1 MPSQIEFY
9 TSTNATPSVET
20 QRGFIDRDGT
30 LNWLSGGILET
41 GAPIEGR
48 RNAIV
53 TTSTDGFVGNNTTP
67 ATSIVPVQMSPR
79 IRLSGGVWNTSGA
92 GSPETSNWIIENLP
106 TSGTTPTSLL
116 KFGYSRNGG
125 TYSYPMTLSNVGSI
139 TVLGAC
145 SIGSSYYVPSG
156 NGLRHNIATYGEYLV
171 GSATYGNVID
181 RNIADA
187 FTTQTINN
195 VHASSTGKILSFQA
209 VSVEKSYI
217 HRDGVYAG
225 AGIELPNIIKK
236 VASANIRNSH
246 NAEAT
251 STSATYV
258 KVKTITLTHGLL
270 GQQRF
275 IFEIKTSDSVTPE
288 IAYGKIYRNGVAL
301 GTEQSDLTGSYV
313 SKSEDITQT

>member
-1 MPSQIEFY
+1 MEFY
-9 TSTNATPSVET
+9 CSTDASPSVERLFMYAT
-20 QRGFIDRDGT
+20 DGVSMT
-30 LNWLSGGILET
+30 LSASLTSTEIIT
-41 GAPIEGR
+41 IR
-48 RNAIV
+48 RNAIA
-53 TTSTDGFVGNNTTP
+53 TTSSDGLVVENTTA
-67 ATSIVPVQMSPR
+67 ATSIIPVQMSTR
-79 IRLSGGVWNTSGA
+79 ARFGARVWNTTGA

-106 TSGTTPTSLL
+106 TSGTTPSSLL

-125 TYSYPMTLSNVGSI
+125 TYSYPMTLSNAGELTVVSLRTNGGNMVVGNDTSI
-139 TVLGAC
+139 STSTSTRFSL
-145 SIGSSYYVPSG
+145 SIGSSTVSPT
-156 NGLRHNIATYGEYLV
+156 IA
-171 GSATYGNVID
+171 
-181 RNIADA
+181 RNINDA
-187 FTTQTINN
+187 ATTFTFNN
-195 VHASSTGKILSFQA
+195 AHASSTGKILSFQA

-288 IAYGKIYRNGVAL
+288 TAYGKIYRNGVAL